1 MVWLPSPGSAG
12 SPATTKTL
20 SPVPSARSAVGVFSG
35 YLKGEIIEQGA
46 DADCGR
52 DCGNGIHRGL
62 HLCAELFTALR
73 WVTAAGGRAGYS
85 VIAFQSTGNGR
96 CDTIA
101 RIVVC
106 VCRSTSGLAEPPSGS
121 PQVSST
127 SEPNFRS
134 ASLIM
139 ASEIQLLTFDE

>member
-1 MVWLPSPGSAG
+1 MYSGEPDHRRGRVRPWAAG
-12 SPATTKTL
+12 
-20 SPVPSARSAVGVFSG
+20 VSARVARHRRDFG
-35 YLKGEIIEQGA
+35 
-46 DADCGR
+46 CGR